1 MSNGTRVFVGGLSHR
16 VRERDLERFFQKI
29 GRVKDIA
36 MKNGYAFVVS
46 VHYFKIYFQHGEW
59 FKNIYWSF
67 ALWCERKGYRKVF
80 QRIWPY

>member
-46 VHYFKIYFQHGEW
+46 VQFYFNLFSAWGVVREYILAVCHME
-59 FKNIYWSF
+59 
-67 ALWCERKGYRKVF
+67 CEKG
-80 QRIWPY
+80 I